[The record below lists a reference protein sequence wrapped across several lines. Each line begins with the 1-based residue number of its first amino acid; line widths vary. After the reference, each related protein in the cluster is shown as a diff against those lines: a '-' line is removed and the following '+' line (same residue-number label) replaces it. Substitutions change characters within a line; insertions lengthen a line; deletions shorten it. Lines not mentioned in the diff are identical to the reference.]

1 MAVAVSTQVQ
11 APLRIR
17 VIRRR
22 EDHVRFPV
30 VGTAVAPAAAQLVLG
45 RRCRRRA
52 VR

>member
-1 MAVAVSTQVQ
+1 MAVAVSTQAQVS
-11 APLRIR
+11 LGIR